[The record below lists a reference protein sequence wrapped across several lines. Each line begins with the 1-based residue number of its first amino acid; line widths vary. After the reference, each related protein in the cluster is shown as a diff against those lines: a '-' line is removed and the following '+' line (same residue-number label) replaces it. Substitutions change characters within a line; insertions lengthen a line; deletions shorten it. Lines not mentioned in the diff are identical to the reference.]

1 MEVKTLGA
9 VSKIYTT
16 VLGVVC
22 DAPARCMVQNLVQ
35 FNGKYGCSSCLS
47 TGEKGQVPVYPYD
60 LSNPGTGHADLRS
73 HTDTEKS
80 AKQAEISRSVVNGV
94 KGYMPLYGLP
104 LFHIIRQVT
113 VDYMHCVLLGVM
125 KKMINLWTNSSYKN
139 ESWYIGQYVKLI
151 NSRILMPGLHL
162 QRNRRLS
169 LKIYDGCVAGGAR
182 L

>member
-9 VSKIYTT
+9 ASKIYTP

-22 DAPARCMVQNLVQ
+22 DALARCMVQNLVQ

-47 TGEKGQVPVYPYD
+47 TGENVLLERGQVHVYPYD

-104 LFHIIRQVT
+104 LFDIIRQVT
-113 VDYMHCVLLGVM
+113 VDYMQG
-125 KKMINLWTNSSYKN
+125 
-139 ESWYIGQYVKLI
+139 
-151 NSRILMPGLHL
+151 
-162 QRNRRLS
+162 
-169 LKIYDGCVAGGAR
+169 
-182 L
+182 